1 MKIKNF
7 NHFINE
13 NMDQAKSIIAKKMK
27 AFEMLK
33 DLLSKNL
40 GYIGKFTEY
49 LMTENISYEQL
60 ESLYKQIL
68 DLKSKNVTLDISKLS
83 FEKALDK
90 VQDSYNDLSV
100 NSLISQFPSTQKKIA
115 RDSIKNN
122 NYNFNIL
129 LKASKKSN
137 IEAFINKV
145 SRYKNPSDLMNALRI
160 FTKDAKNNKEN
171 VKQILSDLSSKLVFE
186 NDKIMIVYVPKHKD
200 IEILGSDTSWCIVG
214 STSMWT
220 RYTSGRYQFILYNY
234 ELDEFDPLFK
244 IGFTL
249 NPNGSIHAA
258 HDILD
263 GGCSTNLQSV
273 LWENNLQNINLIA
286 GLGDIEGAVK
296 KIKVDDIKANTSIAS
311 IELLLNSSDKEGIK
325 LLIKRLLRVYGWD
338 KTLGFTKHI
347 TESRKSLLIRV
358 VKKYFSVVPYINRA
372 NCAEVDDSL
381 YSFINYYKSNFLNF
395 YDEKKLTWSLPKD
408 ILIQLIDSWSDEA
421 IIMGVP
427 YSSDI
432 IKSGYTDYTKPLE
445 DSDFKKGLDATKKLS
460 DRLNKIYK
468 DGTYKKL
475 EGKINLNPFY
485 TALVLLNFLLGRG
498 EICPKEL
505 LKYTNKN
512 SYPGLFE
519 KEIDISGQTILG
531 SWTTIDYPIENIK
544 KKDYPDA
551 DINIGDWRTFIKF
564 IPRVL
569 KHLEGYKLVFIV
581 NKNNLRD
588 IVSRGNYG
596 TISESNIVYLK
607 KMQDIM
613 KKFPKNLRKGQKV
626 TEGNITIEL
635 V

>member
-13 NMDQAKSIIAKKMK
+13 NMDQAKSIISKKMK

-49 LMTENISYEQL
+49 LMSENISYEQL

-100 NSLISQFPSTQKKIA
+100 NSLISQFPSNQKKIA

-171 VKQILSDLSSKLVFE
+171 VKQVLSELSSKLVFE

-200 IEILGSDTSWCIVG
+200 IEILGSDTSWCIVS
-214 STSMWT
+214 STLMWT

-263 GGCSTNLQSV
+263 SGCSEKLQSV
-273 LWENNLQNINLIA
+273 LSENNLQNINLIT

-296 KIKVDDIKANTSIAS
+296 KIKVDDVKANTSIAS
-311 IELLLNSSDKEGIK
+311 IEILLNSSDKEGVK
-325 LLIKRLLRVYGWD
+325 LLLKRLLRVYGWD

-347 TESRKSLLIRV
+347 TESRKNLLIKV
-358 VKKYFSVVPYINRA
+358 IKQYFSGVPYISRA

-381 YSFINYYKSNFLNF
+381 YSLVNYYKGNFLNF

-408 ILIQLIDSWSDEA
+408 ILIQLMDSWSDEA
-421 IIMGVP
+421 IIMGLP
-427 YSSDI
+427 WSSDI

-445 DSDFKKGLDATKKLS
+445 DYDFKKGLDATKKLS

-475 EGKINLNPFY
+475 EDKISLNHFY

-498 EICPKEL
+498 EISPKEL
-505 LKYTNKN
+505 LKYVNK
-512 SYPGLFE
+512 SFYPGLFE

-531 SWTTIDYPIENIK
+531 TWTTDYPVESIK
-544 KKDYPDA
+544 KKDYNDA
-551 DINIGDWRTFIKF
+551 FINIGEWRTFIKF
-564 IPRVL
+564 VPRIL
-569 KHLEGYKLVFIV
+569 KHLEGYKLIFRI
-581 NKNNLRD
+581 NKGNLRD
-588 IVSRGNYG
+588 IMWRNSYG
-596 TISESNIVYLK
+596 EIKEDNIIYLK

-635 V
+635 I